1 MSIWIRSQD
10 KEVLCECNEIYL
22 NVNCANY
29 QIENEDWILGIYSTE
44 EKELKVLDMIQDYI
58 NRNLLNT
65 YNPKFGIFQM
75 PQDKMRC
82 FNEMH

>member
-44 EKELKVLDMIQDYI
+44 EKALKVLDMIQTHLE
-58 NRNLLNT
+58 NLE
-65 YNPKFGIFQM
+65 YKVSGREVIFQM
-75 PQDKMRC
+75 PQEDKV
-82 FNEMH
+82 